1 MKIERKE
8 FIVIGAGPAGLSAA
22 IEAASHGIK
31 VTVFDENAR
40 PGGQLFKQI
49 HKFFGSKEHKARIRG
64 FRIGEQLL
72 QEAEEQGVEVVL
84 NATVIGLYKEKEI
97 QVQIGCE
104 MHHYKADAILIAT
117 GAAENMVNFRG
128 WTLPGVIGA
137 GAAQTM
143 MNLYH
148 VKPGNRILML
158 GTGNVGLVVSFQL
171 MQAGCE
177 VVALADAAK
186 TIGGYGVHASKLA
199 RTGVPFYLSHTI
211 LEAEGK
217 DHVTGVTIAEVDS
230 HFQFI
235 PGTEK
240 HFDVDT
246 ICVAVGLS
254 PMAQLLKM
262 DGVKMAKEKGGLVPE
277 CDETGATS
285 IPGIYAAGDVAG
297 IEEASS
303 AMIEGRMSGEAV
315 AQYLGYVTA
324 EEETSREQELEKS
337 LDALRQGMFAP
348 QNKGKKIEKTEEGI
362 AVSETLLTKGYI
374 ADDEITRFPGYR
386 DIAQVHPVLE
396 CTQNIPCNPCQTAC
410 KRGCISIGDH
420 ITSLPICVEENSCVD
435 CGMCVA
441 SCSGQAIFLVKQNIE
456 EKSAEITIPYE
467 FLPLPEVGEKG
478 YGLSRS
484 GEVLCDALITRVR
497 DSKAYDGTVLV
508 TMKVP
513 IEMTDKARFY
523 RRADEAKADAMEKGA

>member
-1 MKIERKE
+1 MEVLRKE
-8 FIVIGAGPAGLSAA
+8 LIVVGAGPAGLSAA
-22 IEAASHGIK
+22 IEAAKCGVK
-31 VTVFDENAR
+31 ATVFDENAA

-49 HKFFGSKEHKARIRG
+49 HKFFGSKEHKAKIRG
-64 FRIGEQLL
+64 FRIGQELL
-72 QEAEEQGVEVVL
+72 KEAEKAGVEVVL
-84 NATVIGLYKEKEI
+84 NATVLGLYPEKEVL
-97 QVQIGCE
+97 VQQGE
-104 MHHYKADAILIAT
+104 EVKHYKGDAVLVAT

-143 MNLYH
+143 MNLH
-148 VKPGNRILML
+148 HIKPGNRILML

-177 VVALADAAK
+177 VVALADAAPK
-186 TIGGYGVHASKLA
+186 TGGYGVHAAKVA

-211 LEAEGK
+211 KEVEGK
-217 DHVTGVTIAEVDS
+217 DCVTGVTIAQVDS

-246 ICVAVGLS
+246 VCVAVGLS

-262 DGVKMAKEKGGLVPE
+262 DGIEMDTSTGGFVPK
-277 CDETGATS
+277 CDEVGATS

-303 AMIEGRMSGEAV
+303 AMIEGRMSGAAIAE
-315 AQYLGYVTA
+315 YLGYTDA
-324 EEETSREQELEKS
+324 ATKESREKELEKS
-337 LDALRQGMFAP
+337 LDSLRQGMFAP
-348 QNKGKKIEKTEEGI
+348 KNRGKKIEKTDEGI
-362 AVSETLLTKGYI
+362 PVSESLLTKGYV
-374 ADDEITRFPGYR
+374 ADDEITRFPGFR
-386 DIAQVHPVLE
+386 KQVKVHPVIE
-396 CTQNIPCNPCQTAC
+396 CTQNIPCNPCQDAC
-410 KRGCISIGDH
+410 KKGCISIGDN
-420 ITSLPICVEENSCVD
+420 ITSLPISVEGSECIN

-441 SCSGQAIFLVKQNIE
+441 SCSGQAIFLV
-456 EKSAEITIPYE
+456 AEDTEPGFGEVTIPYE
-467 FLPLPEVGEKG
+467 FLPLPEKGDKG

-484 GEVLCDALITRVR
+484 GQKLCDVEITNVR
-497 DSKAYDGTVLV
+497 TSKAFDGTNLV

-513 IEMTDKARFY
+513 MEYIDKARFY
-523 RRADEAKADAMEKGA
+523 KAK

>member
-1 MKIERKE
+1 MEVLKKE
-8 FIVIGAGPAGLSAA
+8 LIVVGAGPAGLSAA
-22 IEAASHGIK
+22 IEAAKNGVK
-31 VTVFDENAR
+31 VTVFDENAA

-49 HKFFGSKEHKARIRG
+49 HKFFGSKEHKAKIRG
-64 FRIGEQLL
+64 FRIGQDLL
-72 QEAEEQGVEVVL
+72 KEAEEAGVEVVL
-84 NATVIGLYKEKEI
+84 NATVIGLYPEKEVL
-97 QVQIGCE
+97 VQQGDE
-104 MHHYKADAILIAT
+104 VVHYKGDAVLVAT

-143 MNLYH
+143 MNLH
-148 VKPGNRILML
+148 HIKPGNRILML

-177 VVALADAAK
+177 VVALADAAPR
-186 TIGGYGVHASKLA
+186 IGGYGVHAAKVA

-211 LEAEGK
+211 KEVEGK
-217 DHVTGVTIAEVDS
+217 DCVTGVTIAQVDD

-246 ICVAVGLS
+246 VCVAVGLS

-262 DGVKMAKEKGGLVPE
+262 DGIEMDTSTGGFVPK

-303 AMIEGRMSGEAV
+303 AMIEGRMSGAAIAEF
-315 AQYLGYVTA
+315 LGYTDA
-324 EEETSREQELEKS
+324 ASKEKREVELEKS
-337 LDALRQGMFAP
+337 LDSLRQGMFAP
-348 QNKGKKIEKTEEGI
+348 KNRGKKIEKTEEGI
-362 AVSETLLTKGYI
+362 PISESLLTKGFV
-374 ADDEITRFPGYR
+374 ADDEITRFPGFR
-386 DIAQVHPVLE
+386 KQAKVHPVIE
-396 CTQNIPCNPCQTAC
+396 CTQNIPCNPCQDAC
-410 KRGCISIGDH
+410 KKGCISIGAN
-420 ITSLPICVEENSCVD
+420 ITSLPISVD
-435 CGMCVA
+435 GSECINCGMCVA
-441 SCSGQAIFLVKQNIE
+441 SCSGQAIFLV
-456 EKSAEITIPYE
+456 AEDTEPGFGEVTIPYE
-467 FLPLPEVGEKG
+467 FLPLPQKGDKG

-484 GEVLCDALITRVR
+484 GQKICEAEITNVR
-497 DSKAYDGTVLV
+497 SSKAFDGTNLV

-513 IEMTDKARFY
+513 MEYIDKARFY
-523 RRADEAKADAMEKGA
+523 KAQ